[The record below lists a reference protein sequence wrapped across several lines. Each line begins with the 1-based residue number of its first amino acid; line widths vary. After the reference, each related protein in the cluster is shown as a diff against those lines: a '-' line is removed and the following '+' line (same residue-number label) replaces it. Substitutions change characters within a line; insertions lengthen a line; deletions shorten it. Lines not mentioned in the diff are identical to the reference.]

1 MEFLISLILI
11 YFTFRLISRFIMRF
25 LLSKS
30 RKSNENETFQGRDS
44 ETSRK
49 RKKVFKKDDGEYI
62 DFEEMNKK

>member
-1 MEFLISLILI
+1 MKFLISLILI
-11 YFTFRLISRFIMRF
+11 YFTFRLISRLTMRY
-25 LLSKS
+25 LLNKS
-30 RKSNENETFQGRDS
+30 RKSNEKGTFQDRDS